1 MALESWSDT
10 DIRDALEELDQEDDI
25 DVSPG
30 EAAFIDIVCFKN
42 GHLPLTEAQ
51 RAKAVEILEQ
61 YGKD

>member
-1 MALESWSDT
+1 MVLDSWSDA

-25 DVSPG
+25 DVSPW
-30 EAAFIDIVCFKN
+30 EAEFIDSVCFKN